1 MRRGKQGER
10 GASNSALPLVAQ
22 RGAPYI
28 LLHESL
34 QLVDR
39 RALVVLIG
47 KIMPHIRVPN
57 CVDRKRRE
65 LIALLGGAIAWPLV
79 AHAQQAGKVWQIG
92 YLGFGTAAAFADRGE
107 ALRAGLRDLGYVEGK
122 NIVIEFRWAETVE
135 QLQEAAAELVR
146 MNVDVIFATS
156 SAETERARQATNT
169 IPIVFATHA
178 DPVGLGH
185 VASLPRPGGNITG
198 LSVQL
203 TETTAKQLGILKE
216 SVPQATRI
224 GVLWSPTAPSYRPF
238 LQAAEAAS
246 GKLSVQLLTAG
257 VSTVADFDGAFATM
271 ARDRVDG
278 VLVHGS
284 SLTARHNP
292 RLLAEL
298 ALKHRL
304 PTIFSITSNVEAG
317 GLMSY
322 ASDTLDLTRR
332 SAAYI
337 DKILKGAKPADLP
350 VEQASRYQ
358 LVINLKTANAL
369 GLTIPPSILARADEV
384 IE

>member
-1 MRRGKQGER
+1 MRRREFIGIVG
-10 GASNSALPLVAQ
+10 GSA
-22 RGAPYI
+22 
-28 LLHESL
+28 
-34 QLVDR
+34 
-39 RALVVLIG
+39 
-47 KIMPHIRVPN
+47 
-57 CVDRKRRE
+57 
-65 LIALLGGAIAWPLV
+65 AWPLV
-79 AHAQQAGKVWQIG
+79 AHAQQASKVWRIG
-92 YLGFGTAAAFADRGE
+92 HLGFGTAAAFAERVE
-107 ALRAGLRDLGYVEGK
+107 ALRAGLRDLGYIVGK
-122 NIVIEFRWAETVE
+122 NIIIEFRWGQTVG

-146 MNVDVIFATS
+146 INVDVIFATS
-156 SAETERARQATNT
+156 SAETEHAKQATNT

-198 LSVQL
+198 LSVQVP
-203 TETTAKQLGILKE
+203 ETTAKQMEILKE
-216 SVPQATRI
+216 TVPQVKRI
-224 GVLWSPTAPSYRPF
+224 GVLWTPTAPSYRPF

-271 ARDRVDG
+271 ARDRADG

-284 SLTARHNP
+284 SLTARHDP

-304 PTIFSITSNVEAG
+304 PTIFAITSNVEAG

-322 ASDTLDLTRR
+322 APDTLDLTRR

-337 DKILKGAKPADLP
+337 DNILKGAKPADLP
-350 VEQASRYQ
+350 VEQATRYQ
-358 LVINLKTANAL
+358 LIINLNTSNAL
-369 GLTIPPSILARADEV
+369 GLTIPPSILARADKV

>member
-1 MRRGKQGER
+1 MR
-10 GASNSALPLVAQ
+10 
-22 RGAPYI
+22 
-28 LLHESL
+28 
-34 QLVDR
+34 
-39 RALVVLIG
+39 
-47 KIMPHIRVPN
+47 
-57 CVDRKRRE
+57 RRE
-65 LIALLGGAIAWPLV
+65 LLKFAGLALIAWPV
-79 AHAQQAGKVWQIG
+79 MTRAQQAAKVWRIG
-92 YLGFGTAAAFADRGE
+92 YLGFGTAAAFADRVE
-107 ALRAGLRDLGYVEGK
+107 ALRAGLRALGYIEGK
-122 NIVIEFRWAETVE
+122 NLVIEFRWAETVE

-146 MNVDVIFATS
+146 MNVDVIFGTS
-156 SAETERARQATNT
+156 STETERAKQATST

-203 TETTAKQLGILKE
+203 TETTAKQLEILKE
-216 SVPQATRI
+216 TVPHATRI

-246 GKLSVQLLTAG
+246 GKLSVQLLTASM
-257 VSTVADFDGAFATM
+257 STVADFDGAFATM
-271 ARDRVDG
+271 AQDRVDA
-278 VLVHGS
+278 VLVHAS
-284 SLTARHNP
+284 ALTVRHNRP
-292 RLLAEL
+292 LLAEV

-304 PTIFSITSNVEAG
+304 PTIFGSRENVQAG

-322 ASDTLDLTRR
+322 APDHMDLTRR
-332 SAAYI
+332 SALYI

-350 VEQASRYQ
+350 VEQPSRYQ

-369 GLTIPPSILARADEV
+369 GLTIPPAILARADEV

>member
-1 MRRGKQGER
+1 MRRREFIGLVG
-10 GASNSALPLVAQ
+10 SAA
-22 RGAPYI
+22 A
-28 LLHESL
+28 
-34 QLVDR
+34 
-39 RALVVLIG
+39 
-47 KIMPHIRVPN
+47 
-57 CVDRKRRE
+57 
-65 LIALLGGAIAWPLV
+65 AWPLAV
-79 AHAQQAGKVWQIG
+79 RAQQASKVWRIG
-92 YLGFGTAAAFADRGE
+92 YLGFGTAAAFADRAQ
-107 ALRAGLRDLGYVEGK
+107 ALRAGLRDLGYIEGK

-146 MNVDVIFATS
+146 MNVDLIFATS
-156 SAETERARQATNT
+156 SAETECAKQATKT

-178 DPVGLGH
+178 GPVELGH

-198 LSVQL
+198 LSVQI
-203 TETTAKQLGILKE
+203 TETTAKQLEILKE
-216 SVPQATRI
+216 TVPRLMRI

-246 GKLSVQLLTAG
+246 GKLSMQFLAAG
-257 VSTVADFDGAFATM
+257 VSTAADFDGAFVTM

-292 RLLAEL
+292 GLLAEL

-304 PTIFSITSNVEAG
+304 PTMFSITSNVEAG

-322 ASDTLDLTRR
+322 APDTLDLTRR

-337 DKILKGAKPADLP
+337 DNILKGAKPADLP